1 MRVRRKY
8 VPLVALLA
16 VCLTADA
23 QISPAPNSESQSG
36 SPHSPQTISPPAI
49 RTARAVHSLLPEQA
63 AQQLPVLLRAVVTYY
78 DPYIDSRHGALFVH
92 DASGGVFVMVPA
104 RPILPIKPGSLVEI
118 SGVSAPGD
126 YAAVVDGS
134 RVQLIGQSGLPPN
147 PPSSKTRKAVEV
159 RADK

>member
-1 MRVRRKY
+1 MAKSTGLRRRDRMRIRRLL
-8 VPLVALLA
+8 VPFVALA
-16 VCLTADA
+16 AACLTAGA
-23 QISPAPNSESQSG
+23 QVNSASQPATEDSPR
-36 SPHSPQTISPPAI
+36 TITPPTI
-49 RTARAVHSLLPEQA
+49 QTARAVHSLPPEQA

-118 SGVSAPGD
+118 TGVTAPGD

-134 RVQLIGQSGLPPN
+134 RVRLIGQ
-147 PPSSKTRKAVEV
+147 
-159 RADK
+159 